1 CEVQM
6 RSPSRGLVLAWSARS
21 GKASEEVEL
30 RARSPRSSRTGHDNH
45 PAMEQVRTLRTVVI
59 ADSTGVR
66 PVTTT
71 IDLRDRV
78 ANIDFC
84 WLDVS
89 VRDEAVRNDV
99 LAQLGLEAS
108 DLSWA
113 MRFGQSPRMVIDRR
127 GLRAVTWL
135 AEATGDV
142 TEVHVLC
149 SARGVVTVW
158 SGDPAALDQARAHFA
173 DRAAELN
180 KSRFQAAAIV
190 LQLLLG
196 TLDQEISRLDMR
208 LHEAREQL
216 RPGAAGVEFTTL
228 AQHLQRLQSRWADF
242 DRYSSAV
249 RYAMVGVEAVS
260 GMDARG
266 AAELNDYAEQV
277 EDIEHRLSDRSKW
290 GSSILQDYVA
300 AIAQHQGDQINRL
313 TLVSLIFLPLTF
325 ITGFFGMNFG
335 WMNDAIRSAP
345 AFVELGVALPAVSVV
360 LTVAWLR
367 RRGLI

>member
-1 CEVQM
+1 
-6 RSPSRGLVLAWSARS
+6 
-21 GKASEEVEL
+21 
-30 RARSPRSSRTGHDNH
+30 
-45 PAMEQVRTLRTVVI
+45 MEQVRMLNAVVI
-59 ADSTGVR
+59 ADSIGVR
-66 PVTTT
+66 PVPTTT
-71 IDLRDRV
+71 ELRDLV

-89 VRDEAVRNDV
+89 VRDEAVRTDV
-99 LAQLGLEAS
+99 LAQLGLAAP

-113 MRFGQSPRMVIDRR
+113 LRFGQSPRMVIERR

-135 AEATGDV
+135 AEAAGEV
-142 TEVHVLC
+142 AEVHVLA
-149 SARGVVTVW
+149 SPRGVVTVW
-158 SGDPAALDQARAHFA
+158 SGDPGALTEARAHFA

-196 TLDQEISRLDMR
+196 TLDQAISRLDTTI
-208 LHEAREQL
+208 HEVREQL
-216 RPGAAGVEFTTL
+216 RPGAAAVEFTT
-228 AQHLQRLQSRWADF
+228 ASQRLQTLQARWADF

-249 RYAMVGVEAVS
+249 RSAMVGVEAVS

-266 AAELNDYAEQV
+266 AEELNDYAEQV

-290 GSSILQDYVA
+290 GSNILQDYVA
-300 AIAQHQGDQINRL
+300 AIAQRQGDQINRL

-335 WMNDAIRSAP
+335 WMNEVIGSAR
-345 AFVELGVALPAVSVV
+345 AFVALGVALPAVSVV
-360 LTVAWLR
+360 VTMAWLR

>member
-1 CEVQM
+1 
-6 RSPSRGLVLAWSARS
+6 
-21 GKASEEVEL
+21 
-30 RARSPRSSRTGHDNH
+30 
-45 PAMEQVRTLRTVVI
+45 MEQVRTLNTVVI
-59 ADSTGVR
+59 ANSTGVR

-71 IDLRDRV
+71 TDLRDLV
-78 ANIDFC
+78 AKLDFC

-89 VRDEAVRNDV
+89 VRDEAVRTDV
-99 LAQLGLEAS
+99 LAQLGLDAS

-113 MRFGQSPRMVIDRR
+113 LRFGQSPRMVIDRR

-135 AEATGDV
+135 ADAAGEVA
-142 TEVHVLC
+142 EVHVL
-149 SARGVVTVW
+149 SSPRGVVTVW
-158 SGDPAALDQARAHFA
+158 SGDPAALEQSRTHFA

-196 TLDQEISRLDMR
+196 TLDQAISRLDTT
-208 LHEAREQL
+208 LHEVREQL
-216 RPGAAGVEFTTL
+216 RPGAAVEFTT
-228 AQHLQRLQSRWADF
+228 ASQRLQTLQARWADF

-249 RYAMVGVEAVS
+249 RSAMVGVEAVS

-266 AAELNDYAEQV
+266 AEELNDYAEQV
-277 EDIEHRLSDRSKW
+277 EDIEHRLNDRSKW
-290 GSSILQDYVA
+290 GSNILQDYVA
-300 AIAQHQGDQINRL
+300 AIAQRQGDQINRL

-335 WMNDAIRSAP
+335 WMNEVIGSAR
-345 AFVELGVALPAVSVV
+345 AFVALGVALPAVSVV
-360 LTVAWLR
+360 VTMAWLR

>member
-1 CEVQM
+1 
-6 RSPSRGLVLAWSARS
+6 
-21 GKASEEVEL
+21 
-30 RARSPRSSRTGHDNH
+30 
-45 PAMEQVRTLRTVVI
+45 MEQVRTLNAVVI

-66 PVTTT
+66 AVPTTT
-71 IDLRDRV
+71 DLRDLV

-89 VRDEAVRNDV
+89 VRDEAVRADV
-99 LAQLGLEAS
+99 LAQLGLDAS
-108 DLSWA
+108 DLSWVL
-113 MRFGQSPRMVIDRR
+113 RFGQSPRLVIDRR

-135 AEATGDV
+135 AEAAGDV
-142 TEVHVLC
+142 AEVHVL
-149 SARGVVTVW
+149 SSPRGVVTVW
-158 SGDPAALDQARAHFA
+158 SGDPAALEQARVHFA

-180 KSRFQAAAIV
+180 KSRFQAVAIV

-196 TLDQEISRLDMR
+196 TLDQAISRLDTT
-208 LHEAREQL
+208 LHEVREQL
-216 RPGAAGVEFTTL
+216 RPGATVEFTT
-228 AQHLQRLQSRWADF
+228 ASQRLQTLQSQWADF

-266 AAELNDYAEQV
+266 AEELNDYAEQV
-277 EDIEHRLSDRSKW
+277 EDIEHRLADRSKW
-290 GSSILQDYVA
+290 GSNILQDYVA
-300 AIAQHQGDQINRL
+300 AIAQRQGDQINRL

-335 WMNDAIRSAP
+335 WMNEVIGSAR
-345 AFVELGVALPAVSVV
+345 AFVALGVALPAVSVV
-360 LTVAWLR
+360 VTMAWLR

>member
-1 CEVQM
+1 
-6 RSPSRGLVLAWSARS
+6 
-21 GKASEEVEL
+21 
-30 RARSPRSSRTGHDNH
+30 
-45 PAMEQVRTLRTVVI
+45 MEQTRALSTIVI
-59 ADSTGVR
+59 ADSIGVH

-71 IDLRDRV
+71 TELRDLV

-89 VRDEAVRNDV
+89 VGDEAVRSDV
-99 LAQLGLEAS
+99 LAQLGLDAS

-113 MRFGQSPRMVIDRR
+113 LRFGQSPRMVIDRR

-135 AEATGDV
+135 AQPAPGELA
-142 TEVHVLC
+142 EVHVLC
-149 SARGVVTVW
+149 SPRGVVTVW
-158 SGDPAALDQARAHFA
+158 SGDPTALDEARAHFA
-173 DRAAELN
+173 YRAVELN
-180 KSRFQAAAIV
+180 KGRFQAATIV

-196 TLDQEISRLDMR
+196 TIDQAISRLDTR
-208 LHEAREQL
+208 IHQVREDLGGGTAPVKFTMVAQQL
-216 RPGAAGVEFTTL
+216 RT
-228 AQHLQRLQSRWADF
+228 LQSRWANF

-249 RYAMVGVEAVS
+249 RYALVGVEAVP

-277 EDIEHRLSDRSKW
+277 EDTEHRLNDRSQW
-290 GSSILQDYVA
+290 GSNMLQDHVA
-300 AIAQHQGDQINRL
+300 SIAQRQGDQINRL

-335 WMNDAIRSAP
+335 WMNEVIGSAP
-345 AFVELGVALPAVSVV
+345 AFVALGVALPAVSVV
-360 LTVAWLR
+360 VTVAWLR

>member
-1 CEVQM
+1 
-6 RSPSRGLVLAWSARS
+6 
-21 GKASEEVEL
+21 
-30 RARSPRSSRTGHDNH
+30 
-45 PAMEQVRTLRTVVI
+45 MEQVRTLSTVVI

-71 IDLRDRV
+71 TDLRDLV
-78 ANIDFC
+78 ANIDFY

-89 VRDEAVRNDV
+89 VRDETVRNDA

-113 MRFGQSPRMVIDRR
+113 SRFGQSPGMVIDRR

-135 AEATGDV
+135 AEAARDV
-142 TEVHVLC
+142 AEVHVLC
-149 SARGVVTVW
+149 SPRGVVTVW
-158 SGDPAALDQARAHFA
+158 SGDPAALDEARAHFA
-173 DRAAELN
+173 YRAAELN

-196 TLDQEISRLDMR
+196 TLDQEISRLDTR
-208 LHEAREQL
+208 IHEVREQL
-216 RPGAAGVEFTTL
+216 RPGAAAIEFTTA
-228 AQHLQRLQSRWADF
+228 AQRLERLQSRWADF

-249 RYAMVGVEAVS
+249 RYAMVGVEAVP

-266 AAELNDYAEQV
+266 AVELNDYAEQV
-277 EDIEHRLSDRSKW
+277 EDIEHRLNDRSKW
-290 GSSILQDYVA
+290 GSNILQDYVA
-300 AIAQHQGDQINRL
+300 AIAQRQGDQINRL

-335 WMNDAIRSAP
+335 WMNEGIGSAA
-345 AFVELGVALPAVSVV
+345 AFVALGVALPALSVV
-360 LTVAWLR
+360 VTMTWLR